1 MAITLFVSAI
11 VLMALGFPV
20 AFALAMSAA
29 IAVFAGGRYPQLIVF
44 KEMFTG
50 IDSFPL
56 MAVPF
61 FILAAEIMSGGAL
74 TIVLL
79 RFAAQFVGHL
89 RGGLGHANI
98 LSLTLFS
105 GISGSALA
113 DAAGPGSMMVK
124 MMDKAGYSRAYAAAL
139 TASTAIVGP
148 IIPPSIIMII
158 YALQDENVSVGGLF
172 IAGFAPGILIAVAMA
187 IVNWRVCVK
196 RDYRSREPR
205 PSGREMLVNSVKA
218 IPALMLV
225 VLILVGIRF
234 GIFTPTEASV
244 VAVFYALVCGK
255 WVYRTLEW
263 KALPHIAARSALL
276 TASVLLVVAA
286 SAAFAWVLTIEGIP
300 QQLAETI
307 VSWNLSPVTFLVA
320 VNILLLLFGIFMEP
334 LPGVM
339 ILVPILAP
347 IASALGIDPIH
358 FAMVVIVNL
367 TLGMI
372 TPPVGGLLFVTSVAT
387 KVPLAALTRELPPF
401 LLAHLVVLIMLTF
414 IPAISTWLPHTLGFF
429 FFLRAKDADH
439 SGHQH

>member
-196 RDYRSREPR
+196 CDYRSREPR

-286 SAAFAWVLTIEGIP
+286 SAAFAWVLTIEGVP

-414 IPAISTWLPHTLGFF
+414 IPAISTWLPHTLGF
-429 FFLRAKDADH
+429 
-439 SGHQH
+439 